1 MSDNLYERN
10 GVWWFKVQV
19 AGVPYR
25 RSLRTRSRTVA
36 KKLAALEITK
46 IKEFAVTGQERH
58 LYKEAVLKWTKEF
71 LTGKEPATARRY
83 LASARQLSPHF
94 SSLYVD
100 QIKPAT
106 IAAYVSSRKRAN
118 AKDATIRRDLT
129 ALSSILRMCVS
140 WGWSDMNAA
149 KLWDRS
155 VLEESRD
162 AIKRIDQRSF
172 DIVQEEAPPAL
183 AALMTFL
190 LETGARLDEG
200 AGLLRTQLRPNNR
213 VFFEKTK
220 THAPRTITMNAKA
233 ARAVSSQPIS
243 MTSPYVFN
251 HGLDDRYSSAS
262 SLFGKVR
269 ARAQK
274 KAQEKQ
280 LPFTR
285 FRLHDLRHE
294 YAARWLEAGGNIYD
308 LSRHLGH
315 DSVSTTERFYLRFVP
330 AEEQDNARKTRAQK

>member
-1 MSDNLYERN
+1 MSDNLYER
-10 GVWWFKVQV
+10 GGIWWFKVQV

-36 KKLAALEITK
+36 KKLAAAEIAK
-46 IKEFAVTGQERH
+46 IREFAVSGEQRH

-83 LASARQLSPHF
+83 RSSARQLSAHF
-94 SSLYVD
+94 SPLHID

-106 IAAYVSSRKRAN
+106 IAAYVSKRKADK
-118 AKDATIRRDLT
+118 ATDATIKRDLT

-140 WGWSDMNAA
+140 WGWADTNPA

-155 VLEESRD
+155 VLTESRD
-162 AIKRIDQRSF
+162 AIKRIDQPSF
-172 DIVQEEAPPAL
+172 DMVLKEAPPAL
-183 AALMTFL
+183 AGLMTFL

-200 AGLLRTQLRPNNR
+200 AGLLRSQLKANNR

-220 THAPRTITMNAKA
+220 THAPRTITLNQKA
-233 ARAVSSQPIS
+233 ARAVAVQPIS

-251 HGLDDRYSSAS
+251 HGLDDRYSSPS
-262 SLFGKVR
+262 SFFGKVR
-269 ARAQK
+269 ARAQESAQK
-274 KAQEKQ
+274 KE
-280 LPFTR
+280 LPFKR

-294 YAARWLEAGGNIYD
+294 FAARWLERGGNIYD

>member
-1 MSDNLYERN
+1 MSDNLYER
-10 GVWWFKVQV
+10 GGIWWFKVQV

-36 KKLAALEITK
+36 RKLAKIEIDK
-46 IKEFAVTGQERH
+46 IREFAVTGQQRN
-58 LYKEAVLKWTKEF
+58 LYKEAVLRWRKEF
-71 LTGKEPATARRY
+71 LTSKEPATARRY
-83 LASARQLSPHF
+83 LASARQLSAHF
-94 SSLYVD
+94 SPLYID

-106 IAAYVSSRKRAN
+106 IAAYVSLRKKGRA
-118 AKDATIRRDLT
+118 ADATIKRDLT

-140 WGWSDMNAA
+140 WGWSDTNPA

-155 VLEESRD
+155 VLTESRD
-162 AIKRIDQRSF
+162 AIRRIDQASF
-172 DIVQEEAPPAL
+172 DMVLKEAPPAL

-200 AGLLRTQLRPNNR
+200 AGLLRSQLKANNR

-220 THAPRTITMNAKA
+220 THAPRTITLSTKA
-233 ARAVSSQPIS
+233 ARAVASQPIAIDS
-243 MTSPYVFN
+243 EFVFN
-251 HGLDDRYSSAS
+251 HGLNDRYSSPS
-262 SLFGKVR
+262 SFFGKVR

-274 KAQEKQ
+274 SAQEKKV
-280 LPFTR
+280 PFKR

-294 YAARWLEAGGNIYD
+294 FAARWLEQGGNIYD

-330 AEEQDNARKTRAQK
+330 AEEQDNARRTRAQ